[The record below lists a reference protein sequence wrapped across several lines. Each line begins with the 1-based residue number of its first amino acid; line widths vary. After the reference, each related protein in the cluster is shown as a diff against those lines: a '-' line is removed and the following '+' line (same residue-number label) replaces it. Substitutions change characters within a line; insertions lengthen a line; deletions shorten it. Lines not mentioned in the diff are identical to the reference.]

1 MGIQLNHISGMTL
14 ALLAAAAVI
23 APAGHSQ
30 ETSPQTVP
38 DALDELITTYS
49 GDYFRNRGITRQA
62 KRIVGLSF
70 PERELDWDSDATAEA
85 VRDLWV
91 LQAAADPILR
101 VPDLANPFTTSLLT
115 MPSSSRPTVGS
126 EFIFESF

>member
-1 MGIQLNHISGMTL
+1 MGIQLNHISGLTL

-23 APAGHSQ
+23 APVGHSQ

-38 DALDELITTYS
+38 DALDELTTTYS

-70 PERELDWDSDATAEA
+70 PERELEWDSNATAEA
-85 VRDLWV
+85 VRDLLL
-91 LQAAADPILR
+91 LQAAADPTLR
-101 VPDLANPFTTSLLT
+101 VPDLATPFTTSLLT
-115 MPSSSRPTVGS
+115 MPSSSRPSVGS

>member
-1 MGIQLNHISGMTL
+1 MGIQLNHISGITL

-23 APAGHSQ
+23 APVGHSQ

-38 DALDELITTYS
+38 DALDELMTTYS

-70 PERELDWDSDATAEA
+70 PERELDWDSNATAAA
-85 VRDLWV
+85 VRDLWM
-91 LQAAADPILR
+91 LQSAADPTLR
-101 VPDLANPFTTSLLT
+101 VPDMASPFTTSLLT
-115 MPSSSRPTVGS
+115 MPSSSRPSVGS